1 MPGNRVPLGCRAR
14 DASPFGLDMVAIM
27 VIELS
32 DYAPRW
38 YSMGDYALTWHE
50 GLSRKRRIVSFALA
64 WRANAPTVA
73 GQRHAKPRKSAI
85 VRNCEYEACAP
96 QTQNRRYCSC
106 VAHDGHPLPLMID
119 FLYK

>member
-1 MPGNRVPLGCRAR
+1 MESSKVRLGHRAR

-27 VIELS
+27 VIALS

-64 WRANAPTVA
+64 WRANAPTAA
-73 GQRHAKPRKSAI
+73 GQRHA
-85 VRNCEYEACAP
+85 
-96 QTQNRRYCSC
+96 NRGNPS
-106 VAHDGHPLPLMID
+106 L
-119 FLYK
+119 